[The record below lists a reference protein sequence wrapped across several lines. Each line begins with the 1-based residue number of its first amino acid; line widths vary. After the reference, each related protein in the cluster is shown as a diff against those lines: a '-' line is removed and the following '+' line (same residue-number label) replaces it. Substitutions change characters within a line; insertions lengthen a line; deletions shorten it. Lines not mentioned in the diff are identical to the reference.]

1 MSQKRPVTSTS
12 RPGEREGQR
21 EQDRERERQG
31 DKDKDKERDRERE
44 RDSFCCSYVEP
55 CPFKPQVAGGAPETA
70 KDLGSFGNIRCITLF
85 RHEPSRIN

>member
-1 MSQKRPVTSTS
+1 MSQKWPVTSTS

-21 EQDRERERQG
+21 EQDTERETGRQRQRERET
-31 DKDKDKERDRERE
+31 E

-55 CPFKPQVAGGAPETA
+55 CPFKLQVAGGAPETA
-70 KDLGSFGNIRCITLF
+70 KDLGSFGNIMCITLF